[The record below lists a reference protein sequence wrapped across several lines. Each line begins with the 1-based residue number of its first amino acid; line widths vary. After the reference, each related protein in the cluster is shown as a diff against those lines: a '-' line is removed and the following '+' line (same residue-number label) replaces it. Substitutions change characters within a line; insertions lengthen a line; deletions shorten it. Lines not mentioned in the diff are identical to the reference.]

1 VTLTLKSYL
10 RYTSWPIIAAMVA
23 LLVFGILA
31 IDASEQADPSM
42 SGRTSRQIIFTCVG
56 LVAFLL
62 ATLVPYRLIGR
73 LAYPLFAM
81 TLALLV
87 LVLLVGRGR
96 DDARRWFDLGV
107 VYFQPAEAAKLTYI
121 ILLAWYLRF
130 GDHYRRLK
138 GLVVPL
144 ALTFVPMALIL
155 MEPDLGTAL
164 LFLPT
169 FYGMLFVA
177 GARMRHLL
185 GVVALA
191 TILILL
197 PVPCRITDDASAE
210 AVRARRALA
219 YTSFNV
225 AGAEYVLTP
234 APLAVIKSYQVE
246 RIEGWLR
253 QGADDLPFRLRY
265 QLRQSK
271 ITLGSG
277 GWTGWG
283 NWHEAHGFFRMLPDD
298 HTDFIFA
305 VIGGRWGFL
314 GCLSVLF
321 LYGVILMMGM
331 EIALVTDDPF
341 GRMLT
346 VGVLALLAAQVV
358 INVGMTLGLTPITGM
373 TLPLV
378 SYGGSSLVI
387 NCAALGLLINV
398 GQRRPVSLAPKPF
411 EHGRRTDRPRPYEPM
426 AAKRGW

>member
-1 VTLTLKSYL
+1 MALTLKDYL
-10 RYTSWPIIAAMVA
+10 RYTSWPIIAAMAA
-23 LLVFGILA
+23 LMIFGILA

-56 LVAFLL
+56 LVAFLV

-73 LAYPLFAM
+73 LAYPLFAL
-81 TLALLV
+81 TLALLI
-87 LVLLVGRGR
+87 LVLPFGRGR

-130 GDHYRRLK
+130 GDHYRRLR
-138 GLVVPL
+138 GLALPL
-144 ALTFVPMALIL
+144 VLTFVPMGLIL
-155 MEPDLGTAL
+155 LEPDLGTAL

-177 GARMRHLL
+177 GARLKHLL

-191 TILILL
+191 TVMILL
-197 PVPCRITDDASAE
+197 PVPCRIADDASPE

-219 YTSFNV
+219 YGGFNV

-234 APLAVIKSYQVE
+234 APLAVIKGYQVE
-246 RIEGWLR
+246 RVEGWLR
-253 QGADDLPFRLRY
+253 QGAEDLPFRLRY

-277 GWTGWG
+277 GWIGWG
-283 NWHEAHGFFRMLPDD
+283 KWHEAHGFFRMLPDD

-314 GCLSVLF
+314 GCLCVLF
-321 LYGVILMMGM
+321 LYAVILMMGM
-331 EIALVTDDPF
+331 EIALITDDPF

-346 VGVLALLAAQVV
+346 VGALALLAAQVA
-358 INVGMTLGLTPITGM
+358 INIGMTLGLAPITGM

-387 NCAALGLLINV
+387 NCAALGLLVNV

-411 EHGRRTDRPRPYEPM
+411 EHGRSRGYEPL
-426 AAKRGW
+426 AGKRGW